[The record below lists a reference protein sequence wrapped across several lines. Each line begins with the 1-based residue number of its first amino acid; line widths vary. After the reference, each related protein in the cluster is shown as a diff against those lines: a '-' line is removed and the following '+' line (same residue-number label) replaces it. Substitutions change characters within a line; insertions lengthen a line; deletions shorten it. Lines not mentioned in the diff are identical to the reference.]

1 MSEICSKKTWGSRPH
16 LKKLHNRKTVRH
28 MDGLGY
34 NWLEGGSLL
43 LNSLPLAKLK
53 NNNGPS
59 FANVQLSLKWS
70 FLPTRTCARTHTL
83 ATTLSCS
90 HTHTHTHSVIGVCL
104 FPSSTMVSRVASMA
118 YNFLWPQA
126 LFFHGSRVHRG
137 GGGSALLGSLLVNSA
152 LCGVGKRESAC
163 VRVTEKESV
172 CDKECGC

>member
-1 MSEICSKKTWGSRPH
+1 MDRSQMSLLASLKNDSSFKSNARQCLKFVLKKTWGSRPH
-16 LKKLHNRKTVRH
+16 LKNITQSQNCPTHGRSRLQLVGR
-28 MDGLGY
+28 
-34 NWLEGGSLL
+34 GSLL

-70 FLPTRTCARTHTL
+70 FLPTRTCAHTHTL

-90 HTHTHTHSVIGVCL
+90 HTHTHTLTVIGVCL

-126 LFFHGSRVHRG
+126 LFST
-137 GGGSALLGSLLVNSA
+137 ALGFTEE
-152 LCGVGKRESAC
+152 GVAEHCWGLF
-163 VRVTEKESV
+163 
-172 CDKECGC
+172 